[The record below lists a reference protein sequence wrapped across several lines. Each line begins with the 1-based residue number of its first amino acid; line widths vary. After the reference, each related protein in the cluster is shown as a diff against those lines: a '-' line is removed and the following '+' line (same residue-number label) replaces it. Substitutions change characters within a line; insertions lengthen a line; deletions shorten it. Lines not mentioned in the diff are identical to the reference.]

1 MNQTQPQTVERM
13 SLDCAMSMVEHA
25 PEQAAW
31 LREQR
36 RELRLGMLADEKR
49 AYLDDKVPGW
59 DSVALDLALG
69 L

>member
-1 MNQTQPQTVERM
+1 MTQTQTDERM
-13 SLDCAMSMVEHA
+13 SLDLVMSMVEHA

-36 RELRLGMLADEKR
+36 RELRLGVLADDKR
-49 AYLDDKVPGW
+49 AYLDATVPGW